1 MKNIL
6 SWMLM
11 FAVALP
17 IVGCDNGGGSQ
28 TSATEKSMVEDSAL
42 TDNQKLSRTFGHLLS
57 RQLSRTEDFSLD
69 LVEVIKG
76 MQSEIDGQSAPLTDT
91 EYEKQM
97 AEVQKAS
104 FEAKC
109 SENLASAEKFL
120 KENKEKAGVIELEPN
135 KLQYRVV
142 KEGTGR
148 VLSGKPTALLHYTGS
163 FIDGKVFD
171 SSEKN
176 KEPILLP
183 LTKVIPGFSQ
193 GMQGMKE
200 GEVRVLYIHP
210 DLAYGTAG
218 QLPPNSLLIFEV
230 KLIEANDDNVS
241 VTE

>member
-1 MKNIL
+1 
-6 SWMLM
+6 M

-148 VLSGKPTALLHYTGS
+148 VL
-163 FIDGKVFD
+163 
-171 SSEKN
+171 
-176 KEPILLP
+176 
-183 LTKVIPGFSQ
+183 
-193 GMQGMKE
+193 
-200 GEVRVLYIHP
+200 
-210 DLAYGTAG
+210 
-218 QLPPNSLLIFEV
+218 
-230 KLIEANDDNVS
+230 
-241 VTE
+241 

>member
-1 MKNIL
+1 
-6 SWMLM
+6 
-11 FAVALP
+11 
-17 IVGCDNGGGSQ
+17 
-28 TSATEKSMVEDSAL
+28 
-42 TDNQKLSRTFGHLLS
+42 
-57 RQLSRTEDFSLD
+57 
-69 LVEVIKG
+69 
-76 MQSEIDGQSAPLTDT
+76 MQSKIDGQSAPLTDT

-109 SENLASAEKFL
+109 SENLASAEEFL

>member
-1 MKNIL
+1 
-6 SWMLM
+6 M
-11 FAVALP
+11 FAIALP
-17 IVGCDNGGGSQ
+17 IVGCDNGGGAQ
-28 TSATEKSMVEDSAL
+28 TSETEKSMAEDSVL
-42 TDNQKLSRTFGHLLS
+42 TDNQKLSMTFGHLLA
-57 RQLSRTEDFSLD
+57 RQLKRTEDFTLD
-69 LVEVIKG
+69 LAGVVRGI
-76 MQSEIDGQSAPLTDT
+76 QAEIEGKSAPLTDS
-91 EYEKQM
+91 EYETQM
-97 AEVQKAS
+97 AEVQKVS
-104 FEAKC
+104 FEKKC

-120 KENKEKAGVIELEPN
+120 KENKNKAGVVEIEPS
-135 KLQYRVV
+135 KLQYRIV
-142 KEGTGR
+142 KEGTGK

-163 FIDGKVFD
+163 FINGQVFD
-171 SSEKN
+171 TSEKN

-230 KLIEANDDNVS
+230 KLVEANDDNAS